1 MIHYIIKALQQAE
14 SIYVNDLG
22 TFSLHYKSA
31 RIEGEKLLPPRNV
44 VTLDTTTDQDDLS
57 FTRLICHEKQ
67 CLLTEA
73 NREITQWVEEL
84 KNALANNKS
93 VSFEDFG
100 TFSQDSK
107 GRLTF
112 EAMDVPDLNIE
123 FEGMPELSLNVSD
136 VPSEIEDDMEEM
148 KNEKEESVSVDTEE
162 VTTDEETGKEEVTE
176 NITPEKESENEEI
189 TEVITTEK
197 ESEKEESESVDT
209 EEVQTGE
216 ETEETEV
223 TENIIPEKESE
234 EEEITEVITTEE
246 ESAKEE
252 DEPTDTEEV
261 QTEEETEETEVTENI
276 IPEKESENEEITE
289 QITTEE
295 ESEKEESVKEEE
307 TEVEEDDEKD
317 EEEDEEKPKKR
328 RSLWWLYTLIV
339 LLILAALGYIFRD
352 KLQDIIRP
360 IFDRFAHKEVEAT
373 KPEEIDTDT
382 VSFTEVDTTAVA
394 DTAVVEEPYEP
405 EVIKTSSAGYP
416 YIHFEPGHYY
426 AIAGSFLT
434 EKEVLSHIRAK
445 HLEEYSPKL
454 VLQDGAP
461 NIRICIGIYD
471 TEEEAETFAKSINPK
486 YWVLK

>member
-44 VTLDTTTDQDDLS
+44 VTLDTATDQDDLS
-57 FTRLICHEKQ
+57 FTRLICQEKQ

-93 VSFEDFG
+93 VSFEEFG

-136 VPSEIEDDMEEM
+136 IPTEIEEDKEEVE
-148 KNEKEESVSVDTEE
+148 NEKEEGEPVDTEE
-162 VTTDEETGKEEVTE
+162 VK
-176 NITPEKESENEEI
+176 
-189 TEVITTEK
+189 
-197 ESEKEESESVDT
+197 
-209 EEVQTGE
+209 
-216 ETEETEV
+216 
-223 TENIIPEKESE
+223 
-234 EEEITEVITTEE
+234 
-246 ESAKEE
+246 
-252 DEPTDTEEV
+252 
-261 QTEEETEETEVTENI
+261 TEEETEKVETTEEI
-276 IPEKESENEEITE
+276 TSEKGSENEEITE

-295 ESEKEESVKEEE
+295 ESGNEDNVKGEEI
-307 TEVEEDDEKD
+307 EVEEDDEKD
-317 EEEDEEKPKKR
+317 EKDEEDEDKPKKR

-339 LLILAALGYIFRD
+339 LLLLAALGYIFRN
-352 KLQDIIRP
+352 KIQDILRP
-360 IFDRFAHKEVEAT
+360 VFDRFAHKEVEAT

-416 YIHFEPGHYY
+416 YIHFEQGHYY

-445 HLEEYSPKL
+445 HLDEYSPKL
-454 VLQDGAP
+454 VLQDGVS

>member
-1 MIHYIIKALQQAE
+1 M
-14 SIYVNDLG
+14 NDLG

-31 RIEGEKLLPPRNV
+31 RIEGEKMLPPRNV
-44 VTLDTTTDQDDLS
+44 VTLDTATDQDDLS
-57 FTRLICHEKQ
+57 FTRLICQEKQ

-93 VSFEDFG
+93 VSFEEFG

-123 FEGMPELSLNVSD
+123 FEGMPELSLNVSNILT
-136 VPSEIEDDMEEM
+136 EIEEDKEEV
-148 KNEKEESVSVDTEE
+148 KNEKEE
-162 VTTDEETGKEEVTE
+162 VTD
-176 NITPEKESENEEI
+176 
-189 TEVITTEK
+189 
-197 ESEKEESESVDT
+197 
-209 EEVQTGE
+209 
-216 ETEETEV
+216 
-223 TENIIPEKESE
+223 
-234 EEEITEVITTEE
+234 
-246 ESAKEE
+246 
-252 DEPTDTEEV
+252 
-261 QTEEETEETEVTENI
+261 NI

-289 QITTEE
+289 VISTKEETEKEEGETVDTEEVKTEEETEKVEITENITPKKESEDEEITEVITTEE
-295 ESEKEESVKEEE
+295 ESGNEDNVKGEEI
-307 TEVEEDDEKD
+307 EVEEDDEKD
-317 EEEDEEKPKKR
+317 EEDEEKPKKH
-328 RSLWWLYTLIV
+328 RSLWWLYMLIV

-352 KLQDIIRP
+352 KIQDILRP
-360 IFDRFAHKEVEAT
+360 VFDRFAHKEVEAT

-416 YIHFEPGHYY
+416 YIHFEQGHYY

>member
-31 RIEGEKLLPPRNV
+31 RIEGERLLPPRNM
-44 VTLDTTTDQDDLS
+44 VTLDTATDQEDLA
-57 FTRLICHEKQ
+57 FTRLICQEKQ

-112 EAMDVPDLNIE
+112 EAMDIPDLNIE
-123 FEGMPELSLNVSD
+123 FEGMPELSLNVSG
-136 VPSEIEDDMEEM
+136 IAAEEP
-148 KNEKEESVSVDTEE
+148 
-162 VTTDEETGKEEVTE
+162 EETGPETENGKTEEPVAIEEPIAAEEPEVTRLE
-176 NITPEKESENEEI
+176 
-189 TEVITTEK
+189 TE
-197 ESEKEESESVDT
+197 DGMT
-209 EEVQTGE
+209 EEPVTIE
-216 ETEETEV
+216 EPIAAEEPEVTRLETEDGMTEDS
-223 TENIIPEKESE
+223 K
-234 EEEITEVITTEE
+234 TEE
-246 ESAKEE
+246 PVTIEE
-252 DEPTDTEEV
+252 PIATEEPGNDEP
-261 QTEEETEETEVTENI
+261 Q
-276 IPEKESENEEITE
+276 
-289 QITTEE
+289 
-295 ESEKEESVKEEE
+295 EEE
-307 TEVEEDDEKD
+307 TEVEDS
-317 EEEDEEKPKKR
+317 EEEDTGNPEETETPKKR
-328 RSLWWLYTLIV
+328 RSLWWLYTLLV
-339 LLILAALGYIFRD
+339 LLLLAALGYIFRD
-352 KLQDIIRP
+352 KIQDIIRP
-360 IFDRFAHKEVEAT
+360 VFDRFTHKEVEAT
-373 KPEEIDTDT
+373 EPEEIDTDT
-382 VSFTEVDTTAVA
+382 VSFTEDDTTAVA
-394 DTAVVEEPYEP
+394 ESDTLPEAMPYEP
-405 EVIKTSSAGYP
+405 DVVKTSSAGYP
-416 YIHFEPGHYY
+416 YIRFEQGHYY

-434 EKEVLSHIRAK
+434 EKEVISHIRAK

>member
-31 RIEGEKLLPPRNV
+31 RIEGEKMLPPRNV
-44 VTLDTTTDQDDLS
+44 VTLDTATDQDDLS
-57 FTRLICHEKQ
+57 FTRLICQEKQ

-93 VSFEDFG
+93 VSFEEFG

-123 FEGMPELSLNVSD
+123 FEGMPELSLNVSNILT
-136 VPSEIEDDMEEM
+136 EIEEDKEEV
-148 KNEKEESVSVDTEE
+148 KNEKEE
-162 VTTDEETGKEEVTE
+162 VTD
-176 NITPEKESENEEI
+176 
-189 TEVITTEK
+189 
-197 ESEKEESESVDT
+197 
-209 EEVQTGE
+209 
-216 ETEETEV
+216 
-223 TENIIPEKESE
+223 
-234 EEEITEVITTEE
+234 
-246 ESAKEE
+246 
-252 DEPTDTEEV
+252 
-261 QTEEETEETEVTENI
+261 NI

-289 QITTEE
+289 VISTKEETEKEEGETVDTEEVKTEEETEKVEITENITPKKESEDEEITEVITTEE
-295 ESEKEESVKEEE
+295 ESGNEDNVKGEEI
-307 TEVEEDDEKD
+307 EVEEDDEKD
-317 EEEDEEKPKKR
+317 EEDEEKPKKH
-328 RSLWWLYTLIV
+328 RSLWWLYMLIV

-352 KLQDIIRP
+352 KIQDILRP
-360 IFDRFAHKEVEAT
+360 VFDRFAHKEVEAT

-416 YIHFEPGHYY
+416 YIHFEQGHYY

>member
-44 VTLDTTTDQDDLS
+44 VTLDTATDQDDLS
-57 FTRLICHEKQ
+57 FTRLICQEEQ

-93 VSFEDFG
+93 VSFEEFG

-136 VPSEIEDDMEEM
+136 IPTEIEEDKEEVENGKEEM
-148 KNEKEESVSVDTEE
+148 TEEVTTEVENEKEESKPVDTEE
-162 VTTDEETGKEEVTE
+162 VQTNEETEETEVTE
-176 NITPEKESENEEI
+176 NIIPEKQSEDEETTEGITSEKESENEEI
-189 TEVITTEK
+189 TEVITTE
-197 ESEKEESESVDT
+197 EESGNEDNVK
-209 EEVQTGE
+209 GE
-216 ETEETEV
+216 EF
-223 TENIIPEKESE
+223 
-234 EEEITEVITTEE
+234 
-246 ESAKEE
+246 
-252 DEPTDTEEV
+252 
-261 QTEEETEETEVTENI
+261 
-276 IPEKESENEEITE
+276 
-289 QITTEE
+289 
-295 ESEKEESVKEEE
+295 
-307 TEVEEDDEKD
+307 EVEEDDEKDEKD

-328 RSLWWLYTLIV
+328 RPLWWLYTLIV
-339 LLILAALGYIFRD
+339 LLILTALGYIFRN
-352 KLQDIIRP
+352 KIQDILRP
-360 IFDRFAHKEVEAT
+360 VFDRFAHKEVEAT

-416 YIHFEPGHYY
+416 YIHFEQGHYY

-445 HLEEYSPKL
+445 HLDEYSPKL
-454 VLQDGAP
+454 VLQDGVS

>member
-22 TFSLHYKSA
+22 TFSLHYESA

-44 VTLDTTTDQDDLS
+44 VTLDTKTDDDNLG
-57 FTRLICHEKQ
+57 FTNFICREKQ

-123 FEGMPELSLNVSD
+123 FEGMPELSLNVSG
-136 VPSEIEDDMEEM
+136 VPTEIEDDTEEVE
-148 KNEKEESVSVDTEE
+148 NEKEEMTEE
-162 VTTDEETGKEEVTE
+162 VTTEVETAKEEGE
-176 NITPEKESENEEI
+176 P
-189 TEVITTEK
+189 
-197 ESEKEESESVDT
+197 VDT
-209 EEVQTGE
+209 EEVQTEE
-216 ETEETEV
+216 ETEETEG

-246 ESAKEE
+246 ETEKEE
-252 DEPTDTEEV
+252 GEPVDTEEV
-261 QTEEETEETEVTENI
+261 QTDEETEETEVTENI

-295 ESEKEESVKEEE
+295 ESENEETVKEEE
-307 TEVEEDDEKD
+307 IEEEEEDDDDENNDD
-317 EEEDEEKPKKR
+317 EEEEKPKKH

-339 LLILAALGYIFRD
+339 LLLLAALGYIFRD

-360 IFDRFAHKEVEAT
+360 IFDRITHKEVEAT
-373 KPEEIDTDT
+373 NPEEIDTDT
-382 VSFTEVDTTAVA
+382 ISFTEVDTTAVA

>member
-31 RIEGEKLLPPRNV
+31 RIEGERLLPPRNM
-44 VTLDTTTDQDDLS
+44 VTLDTATDQEDLA
-57 FTRLICHEKQ
+57 FTRLICQEKQ

-112 EAMDVPDLNIE
+112 EAMDIPDLNIE
-123 FEGMPELSLNVSD
+123 FEGMPALSLNVSGIAAEEPD
-136 VPSEIEDDMEEM
+136 VTGPETEDGM
-148 KNEKEESVSVDTEE
+148 TEE
-162 VTTDEETGKEEVTE
+162 PIAIEEPIAAEEPEVTRLE
-176 NITPEKESENEEI
+176 
-189 TEVITTEK
+189 TEDGKTEDGK
-197 ESEKEESESVDT
+197 T
-209 EEVQTGE
+209 EEPVTIE
-216 ETEETEV
+216 EPIAVEEPDVTRPETEDGKTEEPVTIEEPIAAEEPEVTRLETEDG
-223 TENIIPEKESE
+223 K
-234 EEEITEVITTEE
+234 TEE
-246 ESAKEE
+246 PVTIEE
-252 DEPTDTEEV
+252 PIAAEEP
-261 QTEEETEETEVTENI
+261 ENDK
-276 IPEKESENEEITE
+276 P
-289 QITTEE
+289 Q
-295 ESEKEESVKEEE
+295 EEE
-307 TEVEEDDEKD
+307 TEVEDS
-317 EEEDEEKPKKR
+317 EEEDTENPEETETPKKR
-328 RSLWWLYTLIV
+328 RSLWWLYTLLV
-339 LLILAALGYIFRD
+339 LLLLAALGYIFRD
-352 KLQDIIRP
+352 KIQDIIRP
-360 IFDRFAHKEVEAT
+360 VFDRFTHKEVEAT
-373 KPEEIDTDT
+373 EPEEIDTDT
-382 VSFTEVDTTAVA
+382 VSFTEDDTTAVA
-394 DTAVVEEPYEP
+394 ESDTLPEAMPYEP
-405 EVIKTSSAGYP
+405 DVVKTSSAGYP
-416 YIHFEPGHYY
+416 YIRFEQGHYY

-434 EKEVLSHIRAK
+434 EKEVISHIRAK